1 MYKKIL
7 VPIDG
12 SKQSLV
18 ALDHAAHLQ
27 QDDSDDSE
35 MILLCVFKHH
45 SLFEASLSMVRPEE
59 VDLPDD
65 ALREY
70 ATTVAEH
77 AREMAIK
84 AGAKKVRAFVK
95 GALRGW
101 QYALR
106 NPAEA
111 ADGTVRKDFAESL
124 EANSV
129 HGSDSPD
136 NAQIEIRFFF
146 SDIEIVG

>member
-77 AREMAIK
+77 AKKLAIK

-95 GALRGW
+95 GGRPSRAIVNFARDNKIDLIVMGARGTSSDV
-101 QYALR
+101 
-106 NPAEA
+106 
-111 ADGTVRKDFAESL
+111 DGYFL
-124 EANSV
+124 GSV
-129 HGSDSPD
+129 SQRVASMAPCPVL
-136 NAQIEIRFFF
+136 
-146 SDIEIVG
+146 IV

>member
-65 ALREY
+65 ALSKERE
-70 ATTVAEH
+70 
-77 AREMAIK
+77 
-84 AGAKKVRAFVK
+84 AFD
-95 GALRGW
+95 ALREA
-101 QYALR
+101 QYA
-106 NPAEA
+106 
-111 ADGTVRKDFAESL
+111 KQ
-124 EANSV
+124 SV
-129 HGSDSPD
+129 LD
-136 NAQIEIRFFF
+136 AIRARLHK
-146 SDIEIVG
+146 